1 MYYNNVGIHIYAIIA
16 IIGLVVG
23 KIVAWSNVRLPENK
37 KIFSKDFFEE
47 NKKGLEN
54 NYIIML
60 ITAVLY
66 IAVLYKFGLQ
76 DNFFKNLD
84 LIKFLILIPML
95 ECAFFIDL
103 KHRII
108 PNRLTLTIFETG
120 LIVMFVYGLNN
131 INVFKNMLLGM
142 CTGAGI
148 FLGITLLGGILSGKE
163 AMGLGDV
170 KYMGAVGIF
179 FGPTSVLEIT
189 LLSFILAAI
198 SLIIII
204 PLRKFVYK
212 TKDEYIPFGPFLVI
226 STIACIFLKTNII
239 FTYFIAFCK
248 GISNRILGIK

>member
-131 INVFKNMLLGM
+131 INVFKNMLLG
-142 CTGAGI
+142 
-148 FLGITLLGGILSGKE
+148 ITLLGGILSGKE

-198 SLIIII
+198 SLIVII
-204 PLRKFVYK
+204 PLRKYIYK

-226 STIACIFLKTNII
+226 STIACVFLKTNII

>member
-84 LIKFLILIPML
+84 LIKFLILIPKIGR
-95 ECAFFIDL
+95 A
-103 KHRII
+103 H
-108 PNRLTLTIFETG
+108 
-120 LIVMFVYGLNN
+120 V
-131 INVFKNMLLGM
+131 
-142 CTGAGI
+142 
-148 FLGITLLGGILSGKE
+148 
-163 AMGLGDV
+163 
-170 KYMGAVGIF
+170 
-179 FGPTSVLEIT
+179 
-189 LLSFILAAI
+189 
-198 SLIIII
+198 
-204 PLRKFVYK
+204 
-212 TKDEYIPFGPFLVI
+212 
-226 STIACIFLKTNII
+226 
-239 FTYFIAFCK
+239 
-248 GISNRILGIK
+248 